1 MMIGFAEMFIFGM
14 GFVLGVAF
22 LATLQLVL
30 RLLRTKRTVLVRQQK
45 NPNKWHFRSM
55 RPMPQIYASFRGWH
69 TPTRTN
75 ANPERVRYAA
85 HARTIPL
92 CRPSVNIP
100 DSEFCTTYFALAP

>member
-45 NPNKWHFRSM
+45 NPNKWHFRPM
-55 RPMPQIYASFRGWH
+55 RPPCRKSLAFEGYFPS
-69 TPTRTN
+69 
-75 ANPERVRYAA
+75 A
-85 HARTIPL
+85 HIAKRL
-92 CRPSVNIP
+92 
-100 DSEFCTTYFALAP
+100 